1 MPCEEIK
8 LNLFVLAVSR
18 VKFINIFI
26 FLNSNKQI
34 SQTGENVAT
43 N

>member
-26 FLNSNKQI
+26 FFNSNKQI